1 MLWMHICYAVSA
13 LVFQGVRHYI
23 MSIEKGHQMT
33 RLHSIERKALRQA
46 QETLWNTRKLFW
58 ADLRHDHR
66 TRNQM
71 IADEI
76 RKLGYDEVTWV
87 QIGNQMQ
94 PQVYQ

>member
-1 MLWMHICYAVSA
+1 
-13 LVFQGVRHYI
+13 
-23 MSIEKGHQMT
+23 MT

-58 ADLRHDHR
+58 ADLRHDYR

>member
-1 MLWMHICYAVSA
+1 MRWTQVSHAVSA
-13 LVFQGVRHYI
+13 LVFEGVRSYI
-23 MSIEKGHQMT
+23 WSIEKGNQMT
-33 RLHSIERKALRQA
+33 RLHFIERKALLQA
-46 QETLWNTRKLFW
+46 QETLWNTQKLFW
-58 ADLRHDHR
+58 ADLRYDHR

-71 IADEI
+71 IAYEI

>member
-1 MLWMHICYAVSA
+1 M
-13 LVFQGVRHYI
+13 R
-23 MSIEKGHQMT
+23 KGNDMI
-33 RLHSIERKALRQA
+33 RLHFIERKAFRQA

-58 ADLRHDHR
+58 TDLRHDHR

-94 PQVYQ
+94 PQFYQ

>member
-1 MLWMHICYAVSA
+1 MRWTQVGHAVSA
-13 LVFQGVRHYI
+13 LVFEGVRSYI
-23 MSIEKGHQMT
+23 WSIEKGDQMT
-33 RLHSIERKALRQA
+33 RLHFIERKALLQA
-46 QETLWNTRKLFW
+46 QETLWNTQKLFW
-58 ADLRHDHR
+58 ADLRYDHR